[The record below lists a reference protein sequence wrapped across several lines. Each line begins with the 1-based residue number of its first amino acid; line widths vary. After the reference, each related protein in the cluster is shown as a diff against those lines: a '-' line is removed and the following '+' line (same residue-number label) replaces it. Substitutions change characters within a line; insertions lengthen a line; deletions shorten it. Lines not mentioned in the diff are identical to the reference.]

1 MEFAVNIPTSVG
13 SGEATTL
20 AFCDKIDWP
29 IQREFGRNLES
40 LGFDGARRSR
50 PRHDRGRGDD
60 GVYDCPRGTRRGDG

>member
-40 LGFDGARRSR
+40 LGFDGLAVPDHAS
-50 PRHDRGRGDD
+50 DRGRGDD